1 MSEFNL
7 SPQALKLL
15 FYDFSNDENWLAEFQ
30 HLSWGIRSFLHIRYT
45 ANKATDLSC
54 GKQLRIG
61 THFKSFSAQGCDPGY
76 ESING
81 FCENI
86 DECTTN
92 QHNCKTGSRKTNSFC
107 HDTEGSFYCSCLPGR
122 ELDGNGNC
130 RTGNYGQLASDVS
143 VDYLVRLGTVFL
155 IKQTSS
161 DPWIPLKR
169 HR

>member
-1 MSEFNL
+1 MF
-7 SPQALKLL
+7 
-15 FYDFSNDENWLAEFQ
+15 FYDFSNEKNCCPKFRKVLRNT
-30 HLSWGIRSFLHIRYT
+30 IIPSFPIYCISYT
-45 ANKATDLSC
+45 TNKTTDLSC